1 MLHKL
6 IEIKKQQW
14 LQSPECTISG
24 VLDYINKEGK
34 LREPQV
40 AAIATY
46 LFLKIQG
53 NNRPLSEL
61 FTDGFFISDEV
72 INNLDNI
79 AMTVSARDF
88 LRNNR
93 PALALFDFAESNQI
107 TSLIKEIK
115 KDPESIDYE
124 SVINKIF
131 YGISYPD
138 YLMSLPMGAGKTYL
152 MAAIMFLDIYF
163 SMNEADNSH
172 FARNF
177 LILIPNALKSSIGPS
192 LKTIEDFDPEWVLPK
207 EVASK
212 IKSNLR
218 FEVLDESRQS
228 IKSMRTNNPNASKV
242 MEATRSGFSNIF
254 IVNAEKIILNKV
266 KDRSQPLPVIKD
278 EKVDEDA
285 NELRYHL
292 GQIPNLGVFI
302 DEVHHAAS
310 NEIKLRQVVNNWRD
324 ANKNISYVLGFS
336 GTPYL
341 RNADKMQI
349 NDSLTCKI
357 HHIANTVYYY
367 SLYEGVKKFLKLP
380 EIKTAKGMTR
390 NEIINKGV
398 SDFIDKFGNKKYNN
412 GAIAKLVIYCPSIK
426 VLEEDVYPLLVNEL
440 KILPNEILKY
450 HKGNKDYILSKDHEL
465 FFRSLD
471 LPHSPHRYIL
481 LVGVGREGWD
491 CRSLTSV
498 ILAQEGDCKANM
510 VLQTSCRCLRE
521 VDGGDEKALIWLN
534 DKNAEHLNNQLKQ
547 EQHSNIEELTNA
559 QRDPSNTIQTISR
572 MEYLELPKIN
582 YYRMKIEYTD
592 IVTQKDADTGKR
604 LLKLNKKIPIPPY
617 KKYSAVTTGGI
628 HNIEESG
635 VTEAVEEIVGNP
647 AVFNQWLLQ
656 LSKESFA
663 LISIRELR
671 EYEKKLKKIF
681 NQITIP
687 AKEEN
692 FVRWNNLFDLQTIN
706 HAIRLCFHCHRE
718 LKIKNEF
725 IDAQCD
731 LLNNA
736 VLPLVSKDLPSL
748 YPGSRETE
756 NILKYDKD
764 RVLGDEIEGKLKEEY
779 DKKIEVLSAAGLS
792 TTDIQPPGNVSS
804 AERNKERS
812 FHYIPHNFINSK
824 LEKTFL
830 QKILELKILKD
841 MDLEIYYNGARNT
854 GGFVIECYTRETKKD
869 NWRRL
874 GNYTTDFLL
883 IKRGKKING
892 KLRNKKEIDKIMMI
906 ETKGEGYSHIP
917 DFIKREKFVGEEF
930 VKQNNA
936 VFNYEKFAFIV
947 VKDDEDINHNMM
959 YIQSKINNFFT
970 KNHAS

>member
-1 MLHKL
+1 MLHEL

-24 VLDYINKEGK
+24 VLDYINKTGK

-61 FTDGFFISDEV
+61 FADGFFISTER

-79 AMTVSARDF
+79 EMTASARDF
-88 LRNNR
+88 LRDNKS
-93 PALALFDFAESNQI
+93 ALALYEFAESNDMK
-107 TSLIKEIK
+107 SLLQEIK
-115 KDPESIDYE
+115 KDPGSIDYE
-124 SVINKIF
+124 SVINNIF

-152 MAAIMFLDIYF
+152 MAAIIFLDIYF
-163 SMNEADNSH
+163 SMNEADNPH

-218 FEVLDESRQS
+218 FEVLDEGRKPD
-228 IKSMRTNNPNASKV
+228 KSMKTNNPNASKV
-242 MEATRSGFSNIF
+242 EEATRSGFNNIF
-254 IVNAEKIILNKV
+254 IVNAEKIILNKL
-266 KDRSQPLPVIKD
+266 KDHSQSLSGIKD
-278 EKVDEDA
+278 EKIDEDA

-302 DEVHHAAS
+302 DEVHHATS
-310 NEIKLRQVVNNWRD
+310 KEIKLRQVVNNWRA

-341 RNADKMQI
+341 RNADKLQI

-367 SLYEGVKKFLKLP
+367 PLHEGVKKFLKLP
-380 EIKTAKGMTR
+380 EIKYVKGMTR
-390 NEIINKGV
+390 KEIIKEGV

-440 KILPNEILKY
+440 KISQDEVLKY
-450 HKGNKDYILSKDHEL
+450 HKGNKNYRLSKDHEL

-471 LPHSPHRYIL
+471 LPNSPHRYVL

-498 ILAQEGDCKANM
+498 ILAQEGDCKPNM

-521 VDGGDEKALIWLN
+521 VDGGDEEALIWLN
-534 DKNAEHLNNQLKQ
+534 DKNAEHLNNQLEQ
-547 EQHSNIEELTNA
+547 EQNSNIKELNSA
-559 QRDPSNTIQTISR
+559 QRDLNNSIQAISR

-592 IVTQKDADTGKR
+592 IVTQKEANTDKR
-604 LLKLNKKIPIPPY
+604 LLKLSKKIPNPPY
-617 KKYSAVTTGGI
+617 TRRPSITTGAI
-628 HNIEESG
+628 QKIKENV
-635 VTEAVEEIVGNP
+635 VTEAVEEIIGEP
-647 AVFNQWLLQ
+647 TVFNQWILQ
-656 LSKESFA
+656 LSKESFG
-663 LISIRELR
+663 LISIKELCK
-671 EYEKKLKKIF
+671 YEKKLKKIF
-681 NQITIP
+681 NHITIP
-687 AKEEN
+687 VKEEN
-692 FVRWNNLFDLQTIN
+692 FVRWNNLSDLETIN

-718 LKIKNEF
+718 LKINNEF

-736 VLPLVSKDLPSL
+736 VLPLLSKELSSL
-748 YPGSRETE
+748 YPDSKETE

-764 RVLGDEIEGKLKEEY
+764 RVLGDEIEDKLKEEY
-779 DKKIEVLSAAGLS
+779 DSIIDALTDKGLPTAG
-792 TTDIQPPGNVSS
+792 IPPPKVVSF
-804 AERNKERS
+804 AERSKERS
-812 FHYIPHNFINSK
+812 FHYAPYNFSSSK
-824 LEKTFL
+824 FEKNFL
-830 QKILELKILKD
+830 KEILKLRVLKD

-854 GGFVIECYTRETKKD
+854 GGFVIECYTRKSEKD
-869 NWRRL
+869 DWHRL
-874 GNYTTDFLL
+874 GNYTADFLL
-883 IKRGKKING
+883 IKREKKIKG
-892 KLRNKKEIDKIMMI
+892 KKEIKKIMII
-906 ETKGEGYSHIP
+906 ETKGKVYSNDIN
-917 DFIKREKFVGEEF
+917 FIKRQKFVDKEF
-930 VKQNNA
+930 VKQNNE
-936 VFNYEKFAFIV
+936 VFGYKKFAFSVIT
-947 VKDDEDINHNMM
+947 DDEDIDDSIMKIH
-959 YIQSKINNFFT
+959 SEINNFFT
-970 KNHAS
+970 ENHAS